1 MTTVLHRQTC
11 PERIS
16 TMWQG
21 QIGNLA
27 AKFYRRFTDL
37 LKLQEI
43 NSPTPLRPTISEEML
58 LKGI

>member
-1 MTTVLHRQTC
+1 
-11 PERIS
+11 
-16 TMWQG
+16 MWQG

>member
-1 MTTVLHRQTC
+1 MNTRLRK
-11 PERIS
+11 S
-16 TMWQG
+16 K
-21 QIGNLA
+21 GNRKDSK
-27 AKFYRRFTDL
+27 KFYRRFTDL